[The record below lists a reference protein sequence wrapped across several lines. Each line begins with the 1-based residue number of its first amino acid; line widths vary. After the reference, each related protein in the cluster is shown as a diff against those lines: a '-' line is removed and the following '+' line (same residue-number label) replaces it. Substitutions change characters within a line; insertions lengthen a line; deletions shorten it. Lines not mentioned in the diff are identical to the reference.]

1 MERDALIATYALVA
15 TVLAAVWGA
24 EPAQRGAAL
33 LVRPHAHSPCWRLST
48 RVLRYSPYVYY
59 APTRASSRV
68 HRACADGRASTR
80 HLHGITERAARCD
93 TAKVPAESAG
103 AVAR

>member
-1 MERDALIATYALVA
+1 VTRPLNERQRSVWRTPVHVPGHCVCAKQRKRARR
-15 TVLAAVWGA
+15 AVGL
-24 EPAQRGAAL
+24 RVRL
-33 LVRPHAHSPCWRLST
+33 LRHT
-48 RVLRYSPYVYY
+48 GFERYCP
-59 APTRASSRV
+59 PTRASSRV

-93 TAKVPAESAG
+93 TVKVPAESAG